1 MRNPTHATPT
11 CLKEP
16 WKEMGWIGAIRC
28 GVQRSSFFSCLR
40 RSYHCSAT
48 VFNGNGSCY
57 NKPIGGDDMPRS
69 GGIATVFRLPLVQDN
84 NYDGL
89 DACFIG
95 IPMDHGASNRSGTRL
110 GPRVIRNESVMI
122 RPVHPNGACPFDSL
136 QVADIG
142 DVPIVPYNLPRSTD
156 IITDFYHKVL
166 KAGPIPLTLG
176 GDHTL
181 TWPILR
187 AIREHHNRPVGLVHI
202 DAHADLHDEMMG
214 ERIAHGTPF
223 RRALE
228 EELIDPKF
236 MVQIGL
242 RGSTY
247 GVDTLKEEDEW
258 AQEKVKIHACMTL
271 QLHV

>member
-1 MRNPTHATPT
+1 M
-11 CLKEP
+11 
-16 WKEMGWIGAIRC
+16 MGRIIGAVCWAVR
-28 GVQRSSFFSCLR
+28 RSSFPSWR
-40 RSYHCSAT
+40 KRAYHCTAT
-48 VFNGNGSCY
+48 ILGRDGIHY
-57 NKPIGGDDMPRS
+57 NKPVSGNDMPRS
-69 GGIATVFRLPLVQDN
+69 GGIATVFRLPLIQDD

-110 GPRVIRNESVMI
+110 GPRAIRNESVMI
-122 RPVHPNGACPFDSL
+122 RSVHMNGACPFDSL

-156 IITDFYHKVL
+156 IITDYYHKVL

-187 AIREHHNRPVGLVHI
+187 AIREHHGQPVGLVHI
-202 DAHADLHDEMMG
+202 DAHSDLQDEMMD
-214 ERIAHGTPF
+214 EKIAHGTPF

-247 GVDTLKEEDEW
+247 GVDSVREEYDW
-258 AQEKVKIHACMTL
+258 AQQKVKTNFMHIPFTDDLLSCR
-271 QLHV
+271 

>member
-1 MRNPTHATPT
+1 
-11 CLKEP
+11 
-16 WKEMGWIGAIRC
+16 MGRIIGAIRW
-28 GVQRSSFFSCLR
+28 GLQRSSFFSCLR

-48 VFNGNGSCY
+48 VFSDDGGCY
-57 NKPIGGDDMPRS
+57 NKPVSGYDMPRS

-84 NYDGL
+84 NYGGL

-110 GPRVIRNESVMI
+110 GPRAIRNESVMI
-122 RPVHPNGACPFDSL
+122 RSVHMNGACPFDSL

-142 DVPIVPYNLPRSTD
+142 DIPIVPYNLPRSTD
-156 IITDFYHKVL
+156 IITDFYRKVL

-187 AIREHHNRPVGLVHI
+187 AIHEHHGRPVGLVHI
-202 DAHADLHDEMMG
+202 DAHTDLQDVMMG
-214 ERIAHGTPF
+214 EKIAHGTPF

-242 RGSTY
+242 RGSIY
-247 GVDTLKEEDEW
+247 GVDSIEEEYEW
-258 AQEKVKIHACMTL
+258 ALKKVKIHAWPLICSSCSHL
-271 QLHV
+271 DHLKPQLT